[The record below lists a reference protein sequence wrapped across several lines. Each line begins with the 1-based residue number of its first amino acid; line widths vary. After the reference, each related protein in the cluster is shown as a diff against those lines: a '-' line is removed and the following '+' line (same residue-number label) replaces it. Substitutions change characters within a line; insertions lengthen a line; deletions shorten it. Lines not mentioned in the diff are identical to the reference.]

1 MAVAGALLILS
12 GAFYTLIGIKT
23 KWLHV
28 SLSTAYLFSLAVT
41 VLIIYVMHPPVSN
54 AIQGAYLVA
63 IVMTGLIFGGI
74 AVVFADVTEGLG
86 CLIGGFTL
94 SMWFLVLKAD
104 GLITSTAGR
113 AIFIGCFTAA
123 TFGLYISHH
132 TRPYGLIGSTS
143 FAGATAIV
151 LGVDMFSRAGLKEFW
166 VYIWNLNRGLFPFQY
181 DGPYPITRGIRV
193 ETACIFILFVLGVMS
208 QMKVWQIV
216 RQRREQRAA
225 EQKRQEQER
234 EKADE
239 DLGRKLE
246 EGNERDRAVWDAAY
260 GDQVKSKES
269 HVDSSVSTETSTR
282 KGSMSIV
289 DVQEVPDEGIELRNM
304 SSSSSQ
310 HAREGRILV
319 HVAQDDEA
327 PEPAPSNPVA
337 KSIRSMKSNLSI
349 KSTKSK
355 ARTSMDVHE
364 HGTQPDVGNSDIADA
379 SPVKATKTKKTPLAD
394 LDVNA
399 PRQPKVPP
407 LPFKVPYTATTDED
421 DKSSVATFAASDRYP
436 SNAADRLSGSSI
448 VRRFSLKTKRRS
460 QAPSES
466 AEALVNSQIDS
477 DTASSLD
484 ATVDGMSVEEVSPKQ
499 SPVSDTFQQH
509 PEPLPTETLDE
520 SPPEV
525 KDPPNEKA
533 AIETTGDQQKPTP
546 AEGKSENSLAT
557 PSEYDTANV
566 EITDAESGIT
576 TPKLTRSVKT
586 AATSETDGTSHGS
599 EQQPN
604 PRTTL
609 APNLPE
615 AASKVVMA
623 YRTNEWAKHLS
634 NADIPEV
641 DDLKSS
647 PQQPSAVKKAERVA
661 PVDVQALGQ
670 TSLTAEPE
678 PLPSTPKPLANKV
691 SVSTLFDST
700 VSDKTSNEPAAQLPQ
715 HPRHTVSN
723 PILRSQ
729 STSSPISAPSRTS
742 LISNPEASRRPSLKA
757 RLSQSA
763 LPSHRGLRS
772 SSTPLISS
780 PLAETPIEEGVEASF
795 KPRFAPMPDH
805 LMSQRDSRVRARPQS
820 TSLQARTSQ
829 PPPLARRSSSSSSL
843 NASLSNIGEDDD
855 IPLSRRKSLL
865 QLQQGVP
872 RQQQPSDPKHQ
883 SYFDRLPAPN
893 HHPNLHRPQPA
904 TYLEQSNPKLKRP
917 SSTASFQSSD
927 PVRNPSR
934 LSTNHIRG
942 HPLSNARPES
952 PAILAWRASLAGD
965 HAHANLQEDAD
976 LEDRRQEM
984 IEDKQRIRSSVQ
996 HAAMVD
1002 KQRKKMVEREM
1013 RRGNLADAH
1022 KEAMRKMQGQVNQDL
1037 NRASASTEKL
1047 FQQH

>member
-1 MAVAGALLILS
+1 M
-12 GAFYTLIGIKT
+12 
-23 KWLHV
+23 
-28 SLSTAYLFSLAVT
+28 
-41 VLIIYVMHPPVSN
+41 
-54 AIQGAYLVA
+54 
-63 IVMTGLIFGGI
+63 
-74 AVVFADVTEGLG
+74 FADVTEGLG
-86 CLIGGFTL
+86 CLVGGFTL
-94 SMWFLVLKAD
+94 SMWFLVLKED

-123 TFGLYISHH
+123 TFGLYMSHH

-166 VYIWNLNRGLFPFQY
+166 IYIWNLNKGLFPFQY

-193 ETACIFILFVLGVMS
+193 ETACIFILFALGVMS
-208 QMKVWQIV
+208 QMKVWQVV

-239 DLGRKLE
+239 DLGRKVE

-260 GDQVKSKES
+260 GNQVKSKEA
-269 HVDSSVSTETSTR
+269 HVDSGIGTEASTR
-282 KGSMSIV
+282 KGSTSIV
-289 DVQEVPDEGIELRNM
+289 DVREVPEEGIELRNM

-310 HAREGRILV
+310 HAREGKFLV

-327 PEPAPSNPVA
+327 PEASSANPVA
-337 KSIRSMKSNLSI
+337 KSIRSVRSNVSI
-349 KSTKSK
+349 KSAKSR
-355 ARTSMDVHE
+355 ARTSMDFHE
-364 HGTQPDVGNSDIADA
+364 HGTSSDVGNSDLPHA
-379 SPVKATKTKKTPLAD
+379 SPVKATKTKQTPLAD

-407 LPFKVPYTATTDED
+407 LPFKVPYPTTNHDD

-436 SNAADRLSGSSI
+436 STAADRLSGSSI
-448 VRRFSLKTKRRS
+448 VRKFSGKTRRRS

-466 AEALVNSQIDS
+466 AEALVDSQIDS

-484 ATVDGMSVEEVSPKQ
+484 ATVDGMSVEDVSPKP

-509 PEPLPTETLDE
+509 PEPLPTESSENLLPDR
-520 SPPEV
+520 
-525 KDPPNEKA
+525 KDHANSTPA
-533 AIETTGDQQKPTP
+533 VDTTCGQQKQTP
-546 AEGKSENSLAT
+546 VEGQSDNSLAT

-566 EITDAESGIT
+566 ENTDAESGTT

-599 EQQPN
+599 ELPN
-604 PRTTL
+604 TRTTL

-641 DDLKSS
+641 DDLKTS
-647 PQQPSAVKKAERVA
+647 PQHPTLKKAERVA

-670 TSLTAEPE
+670 TPLTAEPE
-678 PLPSTPKPLANKV
+678 PLQSTSTALANKLPV
-691 SVSTLFDST
+691 NTLFDST
-700 VSDKTSNEPAAQLPQ
+700 VIDSTSNEPAAQQQQL
-715 HPRHTVSN
+715 PRHTASN
-723 PILRSQ
+723 PILRSK
-729 STSSPISAPSRTS
+729 SISSPISAPSRTS
-742 LISNPEASRRPSLKA
+742 LLSNPEATRRPSLKA
-757 RLSQSA
+757 RLSQTS
-763 LPSHRGLRS
+763 LPSYRGLRS

-820 TSLQARTSQ
+820 TSLQARVSQ
-829 PPPLARRSSSSSSL
+829 PAPLPRRSSSSSSL
-843 NASLSNIGEDDD
+843 SASLSNIGEDDD
-855 IPLSRRKSLL
+855 IPLSKRKSLL
-865 QLQQGVP
+865 QLQQGVT
-872 RQQQPSDPKHQ
+872 RQSSDPKHQ
-883 SYFDRLPAPN
+883 SYFDRLPSAN
-893 HHPNLHRPQPA
+893 HHPNLHRPLPA
-904 TYLEQSNPKLKRP
+904 TYLEQSNPRLKRP

-984 IEDKQRIRSSVQ
+984 IEDKQRMRSSEQ
-996 HAAMVD
+996 LAQMVD
-1002 KQRKKMVEREM
+1002 KQRKKLVEREM

-1022 KEAMRKMQGQVNQDL
+1022 KEAMRKMQGQVNKDL
-1037 NRASASTEKL
+1037 HRASSSAEKL
-1047 FQQH
+1047 FPH

>member
-1 MAVAGALLILS
+1 M
-12 GAFYTLIGIKT
+12 
-23 KWLHV
+23 
-28 SLSTAYLFSLAVT
+28 
-41 VLIIYVMHPPVSN
+41 
-54 AIQGAYLVA
+54 A

-166 VYIWNLNRGLFPFQY
+166 VYIWDLNRGLFPFQY
-181 DGPYPITRGIRV
+181 EGPYPITRGIRV

-216 RQRREQRAA
+216 RQRREQRAD

-269 HVDSSVSTETSTR
+269 QADSGVGTETSTR

-304 SSSSSQ
+304 SSSSSR
-310 HAREGRILV
+310 HAREGRMLV

-337 KSIRSMKSNLSI
+337 KSIRSMKSNLSL
-349 KSTKSK
+349 KSTKSR

-364 HGTQPDVGNSDIADA
+364 HGALSDVGNSDIPNA
-379 SPVKATKTKKTPLAD
+379 SPVKATKPKKTPLAD

-407 LPFKVPYTATTDED
+407 LPFKVPYTTTTDED

-484 ATVDGMSVEEVSPKQ
+484 ATVDGMSVEEESPKP
-499 SPVSDTFQQH
+499 SPVADTFQQH
-509 PEPLPTETLDE
+509 PEPLPTEASDKTL
-520 SPPEV
+520 PEER
-525 KDPPNEKA
+525 DPANVDA
-533 AIETTGDQQKPTP
+533 AADTTADQRKPTP
-546 AEGKSENSLAT
+546 AKVQSDNSLAT
-557 PSEYDTANV
+557 PSEYDTAHV
-566 EITDAESGIT
+566 GIADAESGIT
-576 TPKLTRSVKT
+576 TPKLTGSVKT
-586 AATSETDGTSHGS
+586 AATSETEGTSHGS

-604 PRTTL
+604 TRTTL

-647 PQQPSAVKKAERVA
+647 PQQPSVKKAERVA

-678 PLPSTPKPLANKV
+678 PLPSTTKSLANKV

-700 VSDKTSNEPAAQLPQ
+700 VSDRTSNEPAAQQQQ

-729 STSSPISAPSRTS
+729 SISSPISAPSRTS

-805 LMSQRDSRVRARPQS
+805 LMSQRDSRIRARPQS

-829 PPPLARRSSSSSSL
+829 HAPLARRSSSSSSL
-843 NASLSNIGEDDD
+843 SASLSNIGEDDD

-865 QLQQGVP
+865 QLQQGIT
-872 RQQQPSDPKHQ
+872 RHPSDPKHQ
-883 SYFDRLPAPN
+883 SYFDRLPSAAANPHTN
-893 HHPNLHRPQPA
+893 NFHHNRPTPT

-917 SSTASFQSSD
+917 SSTASFRSTD

-1022 KEAMRKMQGQVNQDL
+1022 KEAMRRMQGQVNQDL
-1037 NRASASTEKL
+1037 NRASASSEKL
-1047 FQQH
+1047 FQH